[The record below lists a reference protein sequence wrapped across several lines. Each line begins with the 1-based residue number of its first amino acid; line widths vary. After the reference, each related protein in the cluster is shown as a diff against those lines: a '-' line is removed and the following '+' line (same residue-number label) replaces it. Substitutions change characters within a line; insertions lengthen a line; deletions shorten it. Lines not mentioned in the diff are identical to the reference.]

1 MPSRSRMI
9 DEKIK
14 QIVSRKAQ
22 FENELKEAG
31 LELERLQN
39 AAVKRTTDTDS
50 ITAAHTKVNAIQQ
63 TISAFD
69 LQIAALDADLI
80 SQKKLETKKEIFSK
94 IKLLD
99 DDAEKAGKRLIELFP
114 DIENLSY
121 SRCVEMFSLRATIA
135 DLKFEF
141 GSHISALLPD
151 VNKLKSRDLPEVQSE
166 LDAVIAELE
175 NTCKLAVLRSDVG
188 LSDRSYATDD
198 QHAFRLPDNDLG
210 SLVWLLI
217 RTFGERE
224 QEKARLSMP
233 EKKTGFWNRFKD

>member
-1 MPSRSRMI
+1 MPSRIRII

-31 LELERLQN
+31 LELERLQI
-39 AAVKRTTDTDS
+39 AIVKGTADS
-50 ITAAHTKVNAIQQ
+50 DSLVAPTIKVNTIEQ
-63 TISAFD
+63 TIKAFD
-69 LQIAALDADLI
+69 LQLAALDADLI
-80 SQKKLETKKEIFSK
+80 AQKKLETKKEIFLK
-94 IKLLD
+94 IKVLD
-99 DDAEKAGKRLIELFP
+99 DDAERAGKRLIELFP

-141 GSHISALLPD
+141 GSHIFALLPD
-151 VNKLKSRDLPEVQSE
+151 VNKLKSRDLPELQSE

-224 QEKARLSMP
+224 QEKARLSIP
-233 EKKTGFWNRFKD
+233 EKKTSFFRQMFN

>member
-1 MPSRSRMI
+1 MPIKSRMI
-9 DEKIK
+9 EEKLNE
-14 QIVSRKAQ
+14 VSDRKRQ
-22 FENELKEAG
+22 FEDEL
-31 LELERLQN
+31 Q
-39 AAVKRTTDTDS
+39 
-50 ITAAHTKVNAIQQ
+50 TAALDLETLQKQVIKGTANTDALVTAQIKLNTIEQ
-63 TISAFD
+63 TIKAFD
-69 LQIAALDADLI
+69 LQLAALDADLI
-80 SQKKLETKKEIFSK
+80 AQKNLETKKEIFLK
-94 IKLLD
+94 IKVLD
-99 DDAEKAGKRLIELFP
+99 DDAERAGKRFAELFP

-141 GSHISALLPD
+141 GSHIFALLPD
-151 VNKLKSRDLPEVQSE
+151 VNKLKSRDLPELQSE

-210 SLVWLLI
+210 GLVWSLI

-224 QEKARLSMP
+224 QEKARLSIP
-233 EKKTGFWNRFKD
+233 EKKTGFWSRFKD